1 MSCPFYKLLNTKK
14 KKCSNCTVVYWVQ
27 ERNRTN
33 VSSHDVQ
40 EYRGGKDGGTGH
52 QKHSNVV
59 LAKVGGLQDQE
70 IQMNSLL

>member
-1 MSCPFYKLLNTKK
+1 M
-14 KKCSNCTVVYWVQ
+14 VYWVQ